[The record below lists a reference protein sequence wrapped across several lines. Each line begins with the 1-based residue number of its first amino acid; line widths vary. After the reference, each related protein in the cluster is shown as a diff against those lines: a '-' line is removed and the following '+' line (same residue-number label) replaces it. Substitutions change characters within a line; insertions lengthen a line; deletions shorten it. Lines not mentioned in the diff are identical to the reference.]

1 MLVLLFQQSPQKILP
16 QYSMLLLWQLW
27 AHQKRLPQE
36 KDQLSVLNTKGNG
49 REGRKKKEQKGKK
62 EREKRG
68 EEVSN
73 KNNDEQS
80 LVHEFRSE
88 ENGKRG

>member
-1 MLVLLFQQSPQKILP
+1 
-16 QYSMLLLWQLW
+16 MLLLWQLW

-36 KDQLSVLNTKGNG
+36 KVQLSVLNTEGNG

-68 EEVSN
+68 EETAN

>member
-1 MLVLLFQQSPQKILP
+1 M
-16 QYSMLLLWQLW
+16 
-27 AHQKRLPQE
+27 
-36 KDQLSVLNTKGNG
+36 
-49 REGRKKKEQKGKK
+49 RKKKEQKGKK
-62 EREKRG
+62 ERGKKREKG
-68 EEVSN
+68 SN

>member
-1 MLVLLFQQSPQKILP
+1 M
-16 QYSMLLLWQLW
+16 
-27 AHQKRLPQE
+27 
-36 KDQLSVLNTKGNG
+36 
-49 REGRKKKEQKGKK
+49 RKKKEQKGKK
-62 EREKRG
+62 ERE
-68 EEVSN
+68 SN